1 MFSQRR
7 GLLHLQHCD
16 KVLHEHVT
24 WGMQHA
30 SLDQPHYLPLAD
42 RKARAEIRQAARSL
56 YGDRASSGI
65 SSAASGAMNA
75 VGAVWSFV
83 SAEAATE
90 GSLAPEDAAPLP
102 PAPKMDIS
110 VAVSVLSEGQSPFQR
125 PLQSLIVLNIVILK
139 AWLWLV
145 CVGCA
150 FGMQIVQGAF
160 FHVSTSFAGASLVLY
175 RAQDVASEH
184 LARHADGVSSPTA
197 MPAWLQTLAQGSP
210 PMVRSVRSNA
220 MMVCLER

>member
-1 MFSQRR
+1 
-7 GLLHLQHCD
+7 
-16 KVLHEHVT
+16 
-24 WGMQHA
+24 MQHA
-30 SLDQPHYLPLAD
+30 SLGRPHDLPLAD

-90 GSLAPEDAAPLP
+90 GCLAPEDAAPLP

-110 VAVSVLSEGQSPFQR
+110 VAVSVVAEGQSPFQR

-145 CVGCA
+145 CGLRIWHADCA
-150 FGMQIVQGAF
+150 GGLLSRAPL
-160 FHVSTSFAGASLVLY
+160 FAAASLVLY

-197 MPAWLQTLAQGSP
+197 MPAWLQALAQDSS
-210 PMVRSVRSNA
+210 PMVRFVRSNA

>member
-1 MFSQRR
+1 
-7 GLLHLQHCD
+7 
-16 KVLHEHVT
+16 
-24 WGMQHA
+24 MQHA
-30 SLDQPHYLPLAD
+30 SLGQPHDLPLAD

-56 YGDRASSGI
+56 YGDKASSGI
-65 SSAASGAMNA
+65 ASAASGAMNA

-110 VAVSVLSEGQSPFQR
+110 VAVSVVAEGQSPFQR

-145 CVGCA
+145 CGLRIWHADCA
-150 FGMQIVQGAF
+150 GGLL
-160 FHVSTSFAGASLVLY
+160 SLVNIFCRGFTGAVPGPGCGK
-175 RAQDVASEH
+175 RAPCQTCGWCQQPHGYACVASGLVSGQSSDGEICALQCH
-184 LARHADGVSSPTA
+184 DGPPGKMILAIYFFSW
-197 MPAWLQTLAQGSP
+197 M
-210 PMVRSVRSNA
+210 
-220 MMVCLER
+220 